1 MRTVAVF
8 GEGRDDVAALRILLR
23 ELGCGPDNRRTTTFA
38 PSEGSRQLR
47 FRTGDTLVLL
57 QGIQGKSRLAA
68 DALLTLQGGA
78 TERPDALV
86 VCFDP
91 DVATEAEHFA
101 FFQREVPNL
110 SAGERGAYHLNV
122 GNRDVKIVPA
132 PWHRPDASSFA
143 SLPDEHNLERIL
155 IGGLLAS
162 AEGARLRGWAEQ
174 STTGLMSL
182 VQRHGWK
189 RAFRMWCAAVFPDSE
204 AFVDRLLQDEATRTV
219 CLAALK
225 ATPVW
230 TALQSALAPVTP

>member
-1 MRTVAVF
+1 MRTIAVF
-8 GEGRDDVAALRILLR
+8 GEGRDDVAALRVLLR
-23 ELGCGPDNRRTTTFA
+23 ELGCGPDERRTTTFA

-57 QGIQGKSRLAA
+57 QGVQGKSRLAA

-78 TERPDALV
+78 TERPEMLV

-91 DVATEAEHFA
+91 DGATEAEHFA
-101 FFQREVPNL
+101 FFQREVPSL
-110 SAGERGAYHLNV
+110 SAGHLNV
-122 GNRDVKIVPA
+122 GNRDVKIIPA
-132 PWHRPDASSFA
+132 PWHRPDASPFA

-155 IGGLLAS
+155 IGGLLAC

-174 STTGLMSL
+174 STSDLMSL

-204 AFVDRLLQDEATRTV
+204 AFVDRLLQDEATKAG

-230 TALQSALAPVTP
+230 TALQGALAPVTP